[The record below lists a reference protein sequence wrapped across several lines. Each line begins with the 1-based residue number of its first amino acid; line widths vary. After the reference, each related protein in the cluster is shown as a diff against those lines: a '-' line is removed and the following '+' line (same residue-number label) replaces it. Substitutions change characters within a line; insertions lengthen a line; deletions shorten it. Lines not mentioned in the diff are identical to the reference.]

1 MAYYQLYHYAPGR
14 RFDHADRFRAED
26 DAAAL
31 DKANAKACGK
41 DMELWC
47 GPRRV
52 RVFELTA
59 GEPAD

>member
-1 MAYYQLYHYAPGR
+1 MAYYQLYHYAAGR
-14 RFDHADRFRAED
+14 RFDHADRFQAAD
-26 DAAAL
+26 DSVAL
-31 DKANAKACGK
+31 DKVTAKAKGH

-59 GEPAD
+59 SEAE